1 MEEIKKENSLTN
13 EVEGMMETMDRIVKR
28 GINMIPL
35 STMID
40 MDDEEA
46 TLIKD
51 YLVLLNQSKTIL
63 VLTAKKLDKIEEQN
77 NKILEILES
86 KKKTSK

>member
-13 EVEGMMETMDRIVKR
+13 EVEGMMETMDRIVKYA
-28 GINMIPL
+28 INMIPL
-35 STMID
+35 SEMTD
-40 MDDEEA
+40 MDDDVA
-46 TLIKD
+46 ILIKD
-51 YLVLLNQSKTIL
+51 YFLLLNQTKTIL

-86 KKKTSK
+86 KKTSK

>member
-86 KKKTSK
+86 KKTSK

>member
-51 YLVLLNQSKTIL
+51 YLVLLDQSKTIS

-86 KKKTSK
+86 KKTSK

>member
-1 MEEIKKENSLTN
+1 MKEIKKENSLTN

-86 KKKTSK
+86 NKTSK